1 MEFIVQDDLEQEQQL
16 EQLLE
21 KAFDDPALRP
31 QFLALLLNSDIYFLG
46 SSSNDVDIHV
56 EHTLSEGSQIQIKS
70 WNKADGTEILP
81 FFTSLEKLQKAIQD
95 PESYLKIHTQSF
107 FELTLGATLA
117 LNPNSGYGKEFTAEE
132 IQGLLSSDFENS
144 AQPYEYEENT
154 QVLMSQPQPYPLAM
168 AENLNRFLVSHR
180 EVTSAY
186 LAQIHDTQR
195 DPEPTLVI
203 GLLID
208 QLIEEKQLQALKGKV
223 GNMVVDNLENKKP
236 IDLFIIDS
244 NDKEG
249 LSHYLL
255 METKPFYVRQEE
267 KKKGFFARLFS

>member
-1 MEFIVQDDLEQEQQL
+1 MQDDLEQEQQL

-46 SSSNDVDIHV
+46 SSSSDVDTQI

-70 WNKADGTEILP
+70 WNKADGTE
-81 FFTSLEKLQKAIQD
+81 
-95 PESYLKIHTQSF
+95 
-107 FELTLGATLA
+107 
-117 LNPNSGYGKEFTAEE
+117 
-132 IQGLLSSDFENS
+132 
-144 AQPYEYEENT
+144 
-154 QVLMSQPQPYPLAM
+154 
-168 AENLNRFLVSHR
+168 
-180 EVTSAY
+180 
-186 LAQIHDTQR
+186 
-195 DPEPTLVI
+195 VI

-208 QLIEEKQLQALKGKV
+208 QSLEYKQLQALKGKV
-223 GNMVVDNLENKKP
+223 GNIDVDSLENKKP
-236 IDLFIIDS
+236 IDLFLINS

-255 METKPFYVRQEE
+255 AETKPFYVRQNE

>member
-95 PESYLKIHTQSF
+95 SESYLKMHTQSF

-117 LNPNSGYGKEFTAEE
+117 LNPNSGYGKEFTVSE
-132 IQGLLSSDFENS
+132 IEGLLKGDFGTS
-144 AQPYEYEENT
+144 PQAHQYEEDT
-154 QVLMSQPQPYPLAM
+154 EVLIGQPQPYPLVM
-168 AENLNRFLVSHR
+168 TESLSRFFIENN
-180 EVTSAY
+180 EIASAY
-186 LAQIHDTQR
+186 LIQMHDAKR

-208 QLIEEKQLQALKGKV
+208 QSLEDKQLQALKGKV
-223 GNMVVDNLENKKP
+223 GNIAVDSLENKKP
-236 IDLFIIDS
+236 IDLFLINS

-255 METKPFYVRQEE
+255 AETKPFYVRQNE